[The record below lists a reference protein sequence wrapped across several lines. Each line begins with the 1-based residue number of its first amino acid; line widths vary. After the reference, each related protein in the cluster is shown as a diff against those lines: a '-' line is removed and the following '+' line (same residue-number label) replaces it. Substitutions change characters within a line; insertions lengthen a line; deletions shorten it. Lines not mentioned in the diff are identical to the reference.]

1 MRQHCI
7 LRCIAVHLF
16 GIVWVSGLVYK
27 DTMYR
32 SFTPELF
39 WSNTSIVVLSFLEL
53 VLSSVNIL
61 LLTLEQFSFSF
72 YPLSIIVTHRR
83 RAHRPLRTLNT
94 PSTPAPIHFY
104 YCLPTGSRRV
114 QEWMV
119 PRHSMTSFT
128 RTMGF
133 RCPCCRQRPPHFH
146 PAQEHLH

>member
-1 MRQHCI
+1 MRRHCI

-16 GIVWVSGLVYK
+16 GIVWASILIYK

-39 WSNTSIVVLSFLEL
+39 WSNTSVVVSLFLES
-53 VLSSVNIL
+53 VSSSVNTL
-61 LLTLEQFSFSF
+61 LLTLEQFSPHSC
-72 YPLSIIVTHRR
+72 PLLIIVAHRH

-94 PSTPAPIHFY
+94 PPTPAPIRFY
-104 YCLPTGSRRV
+104 YHLPTGSRQV

-133 RCPCCRQRPPHFH
+133 RCPRCRQRSPHFH
-146 PAQEHLH
+146 PAQERLH